1 VVPLGGDAYP
11 HKPPKRQPSSLCIS
25 PTASISTS
33 SSASSKKN
41 ATTIDAEFHAG
52 IPHITQRWRSAGVTK
67 DDNAFI
73 NKYLISVEEYMALTD
88 EYNIGSGMELVANK
102 LVFHELPTNVHEH
115 VSLKFNNAI
124 LRTYGDD
131 DLVPNG
137 SASLFP

>member
-1 VVPLGGDAYP
+1 M
-11 HKPPKRQPSSLCIS
+11 
-25 PTASISTS
+25 
-33 SSASSKKN
+33 
-41 ATTIDAEFHAG
+41 
-52 IPHITQRWRSAGVTK
+52 TK
-67 DDNAFI
+67 DDNVFI

-102 LVFHELPTNVHEH
+102 LVFHEVPTRVHEH

-137 SASLFP
+137 SASIFP